1 MKEKISWSL
10 DGKTICKIDAMLST
24 FPFIQNRSAV
34 IEMAIINLHDDLVIE
49 NPELGLTQMVG
60 LYGRRCDLDAQKES
74 KD

>member
-1 MKEKISWSL
+1 MKEKTSCSL

-34 IEMAIINLHDDLVIE
+34 IEMAIINLHDDLVISD
-49 NPELGLTQMVG
+49 PEVALTQMVS

-74 KD
+74 EN